1 MDTPAAELHRIF
13 IRGGLSM
20 AIEINCSCGKALNLR
35 DELAGKH
42 VRCPACAATLQ
53 VPGGVEVV
61 EEVAAGPPP
70 LASGRTQRQV
80 EERPAPPLSR
90 SSDRLKERKK
100 KKKKKGS
107 VFNEYYGGEGSSN
120 PVVAF
125 NEGWLGNM
133 TSGIV
138 GGGLT
143 FLVGVLILT
152 LCIIFFAS
160 MYGILAGIFLIT
172 IGLIAMLKGLMD
184 LY

>member
-1 MDTPAAELHRIF
+1 
-13 IRGGLSM
+13 M
-20 AIEINCSCGKALNLR
+20 AIEINCSCGRGLNLR

-42 VRCPACAATLQ
+42 IRCPACAATLQ

-70 LASGRTQRQV
+70 LAAGRGRRDALDA
-80 EERPAPPLSR
+80 EPPPRRPERP
-90 SSDRLKERKK
+90 KEREK

-107 VFNEYYGGEGSSN
+107 VFNEYYGGEGNSN

-143 FLVGVLILT
+143 FLVGVIILT

-160 MYGILAGIFLIT
+160 MYGIVAGIFLIT

>member
-1 MDTPAAELHRIF
+1 
-13 IRGGLSM
+13 M
-20 AIEINCSCGKALNLR
+20 AIEINCTCGRALNLR

-42 VRCPACAATLQ
+42 IRCPACAATLL

-70 LASGRTQRQV
+70 LAAARAQRKVSELDAEPPPRTP
-80 EERPAPPLSR
+80 ERP
-90 SSDRLKERKK
+90 KERKQ

-107 VFNEYYGGEGSSN
+107 VFNEYYGNEGNSN

-138 GGGLT
+138 GGSLTLLVGLT
-143 FLVGVLILT
+143 LLVVSIVFGGFL
-152 LCIIFFAS
+152 
-160 MYGILAGIFLIT
+160 YGILGGIVLT
-172 IGLIAMLKGLMD
+172 VVGLLAILKGLMD

>member
-1 MDTPAAELHRIF
+1 
-13 IRGGLSM
+13 M
-20 AIEINCSCGKALNLR
+20 AIEIKCSCGRALNLR
-35 DELAGKH
+35 DELAGRH
-42 VRCPACAATLQ
+42 IRCPACAATLQ

-70 LASGRTQRQV
+70 LAAARGKSGTDQL
-80 EERPAPPLSR
+80 EAAPPMR
-90 SSDRLKERKK
+90 VPEQPKETKK

-107 VFNEYYGGEGSSN
+107 VFNEYYGSEGNSN

-143 FLVGVLILT
+143 MLVGIILLV
-152 LCIIFFAS
+152 LCILFFAS
-160 MYGILAGIFLIT
+160 MYGIVASIFFIT
-172 IGLIAMLKGLMD
+172 VGMIAMLKGLMD